1 MTVCSYPTAVG
12 LVCFICIELLW
23 KVGENFPNSSV
34 AFLNDFL
41 LLFLW
46 SFPVIQLRT
55 HAHGLFH
62 RRFQSHNTAFL
73 RCVASQTGSRVE
85 SIVLIITTTTK
96 APKAPWIS
104 SASPHVFFQLSV
116 FLYRP
121 VPVERP
127 WICGA
132 IVNSVL
138 YLFFNLRWR
147 FFFFFY
153 RLVVK
158 YRPPS
163 YHMTQLEEESIPW
176 LEIGAENRKSQRL
189 HVRATQCGIIR
200 DGFQSLLACSFG
212 AGWWEIHTT
221 LFEGFIKILN
231 MWQEAVLLQH
241 DLIWNQFRRKSFK
254 VFGVDECV
262 PESKWTPSF
271 NLRSLLCVYF

>member
-1 MTVCSYPTAVG
+1 MTVCSYPNALG
-12 LVCFICIELLW
+12 LVCFICIASKGGRELFQLIW
-23 KVGENFPNSSV
+23 SIFFKLFCSFFFG
-34 AFLNDFL
+34 FL
-41 LLFLW
+41 LSYGCVGMLIA
-46 SFPVIQLRT
+46 SFTSALKAITLHFCT
-55 HAHGLFH
+55 
-62 RRFQSHNTAFL
+62 
-73 RCVASQTGSRVE
+73 VASQAGSCVE
-85 SIVLIITTTTK
+85 SIVLIITTTTTK

-121 VPVERP
+121 VPVEQL

-132 IVNSVL
+132 IVNSIL

-147 FFFFFY
+147 FFH

-189 HVRATQCGIIR
+189 HVRATQCEIIR

-231 MWQEAVLLQH
+231 MWQEAVVLQH
-241 DLIWNQFRRKSFK
+241 DLIWNQFSRKSFK
-254 VFGVDECV
+254 VFGVDDCV
-262 PESKWTPSF
+262 PESKWISSF
-271 NLRSLLCVYF
+271 NLS